1 MKISEV
7 AQLVR
12 RSVRSSSYKNMQLVV
27 RKISEVVQLGN
38 EILVRHSQSCS
49 QIIELRVRAINRG
62 EKL

>member
-1 MKISEV
+1 
-7 AQLVR
+7 
-12 RSVRSSSYKNMQLVV
+12 MQLVV